1 MITVKLNEGMITI
14 IDTVIN
20 ISYSYYVD
28 NVYMILFD
36 ENNHNILDS
45 RTFMNKNYFNCS
57 MEGLQLGNLIYS
69 DDKKYVYNVSKNY
82 KLEINYNV

>member
-20 ISYSYYVD
+20 ISYRYYVD

-57 MEGLQLGNLIYS
+57 MEGLRLGNLIYS